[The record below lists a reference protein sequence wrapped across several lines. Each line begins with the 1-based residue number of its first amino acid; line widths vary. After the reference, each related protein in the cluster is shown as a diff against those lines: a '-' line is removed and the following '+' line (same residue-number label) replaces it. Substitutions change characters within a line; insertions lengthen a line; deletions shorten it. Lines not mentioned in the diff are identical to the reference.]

1 MKFWKLL
8 QDLINN
14 YFLHL
19 NLNYE
24 SILKV
29 WYTNVSQKIFILF
42 NRLHNKEQYVGTGI
56 GLAICKK
63 IIDNH
68 KGYIFAEGIPNQG
81 AVFTIYLPV

>member
-1 MKFWKLL
+1 M
-8 QDLINN
+8 
-14 YFLHL
+14 
-19 NLNYE
+19 
-24 SILKV
+24 
-29 WYTNVSQKIFILF
+29 F

-81 AVFTIYLPV
+81 AIYYIFTCLRPQMRSFFNGNFIKCSQNHVRIKRVSLNNFVLFIFIKM

>member
-1 MKFWKLL
+1 
-8 QDLINN
+8 
-14 YFLHL
+14 
-19 NLNYE
+19 
-24 SILKV
+24 
-29 WYTNVSQKIFILF
+29 LF